1 MTTIITPP
9 KKTNMI
15 KQNNQVIFERLNK
28 MEVITEYIKRIHE
41 SVKGLN
47 LFRRNM
53 IIYTDKNKLMIKV
66 INTNLRI

>member
-1 MTTIITPP
+1 
-9 KKTNMI
+9 
-15 KQNNQVIFERLNK
+15 